1 MASMIAINTF
11 IDELQAL
18 LQVPAELGAEA
29 LDVAQQLRQRLAAAN
44 TLPNSTSAEPCPIPE
59 ALDLFANGIEGMP
72 KSLRAISHNLVA
84 LRNQLTWYQRQEP
97 NYPAFMQSHANA
109 QIIGPQGLL
118 LSEDILVGVSLLNAY
133 TTYPDHQHPP
143 AEIYLVLTPGQWR
156 QKANDWHEPGVG
168 GYVYNT
174 PNVVHAMQS
183 QEQPLFAIWCLPL

>member
-18 LQVPAELGAEA
+18 LQVPAELGAEPV
-29 LDVAQQLRQRLAAAN
+29 DVASVLRLRLPSAKS
-44 TLPNSTSAEPCPIPE
+44 LPNSTSAEPCPIPE

-97 NYPAFMQSHANA
+97 NYPAFMQAHANA